1 MSVLTGPLKCPC
13 RLNTRLKIAYEFLHW
28 HVKTQYCIKHVIVG
42 ANCVDRRS
50 EIFTTEKV
58 SILCQYCWISSER
71 SEIHSLIHRKAQSP
85 KNAPPH
91 FSPWESDMNRR
102 QPCQVQSSL
111 IPCMLRH
118 LNRAEAAGP
127 PVCESTGFPEGRQWH
142 PVFRPSARQWSF
154 CIPKEPWT
162 PRTWLPV
169 SLACPSAAVARQ
181 RSGILCL
188 KCELSLPPLSPFDD
202 SLGADSLTLRVRRV
216 VGVGS
221 WGRV

>member
-1 MSVLTGPLKCPC
+1 
-13 RLNTRLKIAYEFLHW
+13 
-28 HVKTQYCIKHVIVG
+28 
-42 ANCVDRRS
+42 
-50 EIFTTEKV
+50 
-58 SILCQYCWISSER
+58 
-71 SEIHSLIHRKAQSP
+71 
-85 KNAPPH
+85 
-91 FSPWESDMNRR
+91 MNRR

-127 PVCESTGFPEGRQWH
+127 PVCESAGFPEGRQWH

-181 RSGILCL
+181 RSGTLCL
-188 KCELSLPPLSPFDD
+188 KCELSLPPLLPFDD
-202 SLGADSLTLRVRRV
+202 SLGADSLTLRVWRV
-216 VGVGS
+216 VVPEGEYNKSRGDRKPLKYCWLHAQVIHKMGGRPPWQTPFPNYKCGV
-221 WGRV
+221 WYEFDQ